1 VERRDKLL
9 DKNVLSTTAPSG
21 EGAASRMNN
30 IQVRSS
36 LQQFHLDSQ
45 SLVGEKTDA
54 KLFVTHP
61 G

>member
-36 LQQFHLDSQ
+36 LQ
-45 SLVGEKTDA
+45 
-54 KLFVTHP
+54 
-61 G
+61 